1 VHDRPDADETMS
13 SSSSLWHV
21 WYREYETRW
30 NAKVQPI
37 LDRFPDRAAL
47 IREHLKP
54 TLVPLPA
61 AVERLQVASEDDAKW
76 LIGALRDERRKW
88 FVADIAARVRCLPD
102 ALFEP
107 LLRASVE
114 ELSPS
119 FNRRFVEPCMRVF
132 GPRRVNEYLLA
143 VLESGD
149 DFHKAG
155 AVSALYWAAV
165 RVSYRL
171 MHPMTS
177 PLQLRSE
184 DADPESQA
192 LYDSL
197 RDLDERKRKLFLETF
212 VANPN
217 LDVRRNVI
225 ASLELDESA
234 YPDTHKHLVSRAIQI
249 AREHPDQYI
258 RDRVEIQLGEVKGAL
273 PIPPRELNRR
283 SN

>member
-1 VHDRPDADETMS
+1 MNERPGADESIS
-13 SSSSLWHV
+13 SPSLWHV

-37 LDRFPDRAAL
+37 LDRFPERADV

-61 AVERLQVASEDDAKW
+61 AVERLQVASEDDVQW
-76 LIGALRDERRKW
+76 LIGALRDGRRKW
-88 FVADIAARVRCLPD
+88 FVADIVARVTSLPH

-119 FNRRFVEPCMRVF
+119 FNRRFVEPCMRAF

-155 AVSALYWAAV
+155 AVNALYWAEA

-171 MHPMTS
+171 TYPVTA
-177 PLQLRSE
+177 PLRSE
-184 DADPESQA
+184 DADQ
-192 LYDSL
+192 DSLAAYEAL
-197 RDLDERKRKLFLETF
+197 RDLWERKRKLFLETF

-234 YPDTHKHLVSRAIQI
+234 YPETHKHLVSRAIQI
-249 AREHPDQYI
+249 AREHPDEYI
-258 RDRVEIQLGEVKGAL
+258 QHRVEIQLGEVKGAL
-273 PIPPRELNRR
+273 PLPPREPNRR